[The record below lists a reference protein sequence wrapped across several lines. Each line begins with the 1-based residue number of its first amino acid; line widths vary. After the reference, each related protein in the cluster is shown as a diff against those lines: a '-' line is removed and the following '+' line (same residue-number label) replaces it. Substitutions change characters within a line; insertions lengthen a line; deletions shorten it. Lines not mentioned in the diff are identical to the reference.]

1 MSYSFPTDAK
11 DGDKVQLDN
20 GIEYIYQE
28 DKERWVV
35 NSSKDGLSGHFVKRE
50 GGDSMEGPLT
60 MLTPKGADGRATKR
74 VETLACSLTVT
85 RVRSA

>member
-11 DGDKVQLDN
+11 DGDKIQLDN
-20 GIEYIYQE
+20 GIEYIYQA

-50 GGDSMEGPLT
+50 GGDSMEGPL
-60 MLTPKGADGRATKR
+60 P
-74 VETLACSLTVT
+74 C
-85 RVRSA
+85 